1 MGIALLCQIN
11 MKTASTYSIQT
22 GQLDANLDPQEDK
35 KEQKSDF
42 KHNLLIEDSV
52 QCFDGAIVQ
61 KICQTNRGAIM
72 LSGSDQIHQVNMTSI
87 PIMHQT
93 TIKQT
98 DQTPAALELR
108 DKFQLKPF
116 I

>member
-1 MGIALLCQIN
+1 MYYVMETRLSMA
-11 MKTASTYSIQT
+11 
-22 GQLDANLDPQEDK
+22 PQDK

-52 QCFDGAIVQ
+52 QCFDDAIVQ
-61 KICQTNRGAIM
+61 KLCQTNRGAIM
-72 LSGSDQIHQVNMTSI
+72 LSGSDQTHQVNITPI

-116 I
+116 ICSMPCVEVSWILSRS